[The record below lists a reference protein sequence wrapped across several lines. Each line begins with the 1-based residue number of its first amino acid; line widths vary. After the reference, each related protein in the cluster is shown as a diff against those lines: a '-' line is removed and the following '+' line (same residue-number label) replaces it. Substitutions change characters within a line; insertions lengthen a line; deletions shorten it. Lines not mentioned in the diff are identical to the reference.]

1 MNLEKQLLKGIL
13 CTLPTGI
20 MFFIFLIM
28 VVMTPDTKEKINYHM
43 FQLLELLLLSVFV
56 YGAYILSDLQ
66 KRLRKLQE
74 NEMSI

>member
-1 MNLEKQLLKGIL
+1 MNLEKQLIKGIL

-20 MFFIFLIM
+20 MFFIMLVM
-28 VVMTPDTKEKINYHM
+28 VVMTPDTEAKINYHI

-56 YGAYILSDLQ
+56 YGSYILIDLQ